1 MHLFV
6 YGTLR
11 DPDCVVGVVG
21 RRLAS
26 RPARL
31 DGHRR
36 EEPPGCYPYVVPD
49 PASSVDGALLLDV
62 DDDALA
68 ALDRYEDEGRLYRR
82 VDATAVCEGEAVP
95 CAVYVFLRPARRG

>member
-11 DPDCVVGVVG
+11 DPACVRRVVG
-21 RRLAS
+21 RPLAT

-62 DDDALA
+62 DADALA

-82 VDATAVCEGEAVP
+82 VDATAVCGGAPVP
-95 CAVYVFLRPARRG
+95 CVVYVGLRPARRG